1 VREVNPEI
9 PVTLRTVQGAFSTAL
24 TGRRFSLILISVFG
38 GAALFLATFGLYGL
52 IAYLVAQRTREI
64 GIRMAL
70 GAKSADLLK
79 LIVGKGARL
88 ALYGTI
94 AGLVAAFFLSSV
106 VQGLLFAISPNDPE
120 VLASVAVVT
129 VLASVAASYVPAW
142 RATKIEPISS
152 LRA

>member
-1 VREVNPEI
+1 
-9 PVTLRTVQGAFSTAL
+9 
-24 TGRRFSLILISVFG
+24 
-38 GAALFLATFGLYGL
+38 
-52 IAYLVAQRTREI
+52 
-64 GIRMAL
+64 MAL
-70 GAKSADLLK
+70 GAKSADLLR

-88 ALYGTI
+88 ALYGAI

-120 VLASVAVVT
+120 VLAIVAVVT

-142 RATKIEPISS
+142 RATKIEPVTS